1 MKVQNL
7 AIIFIVII
15 LPLLMILG
23 YYLNLQRETLQL
35 QSEYNTKLSSSVK
48 EGIKAYE
55 INTVNWREVQGEE
68 RRNVTASVNTFL
80 TSLAN
85 NMGVA
90 GTSKEYISNYVPAVA
105 MTMYDG
111 YYIYSPSYVSQ
122 TIENDQGIQLYYN
135 GTIVT
140 TDATTDGTMN
150 DVLYEPSAS
159 ATNRKTA
166 WYYYTDENGN
176 DQKKSYTFV
185 TDATQAA
192 KTYEHTLSNKIAYSG
207 TYTAKGGTIDVTI
220 NYTLD
225 NRIYIYGRDNTQ
237 NKDINEQG
245 CLVYFDSNAVLP
257 RISLKANP
265 QDEED
270 ITVINPVNTTKYFGT
285 NINSEILT
293 EQILY
298 KENSTSTEQLGTF
311 KYIYDITGTKLYYDE
326 DEESFFT
333 LNSTTREKM
342 MLPDSS
348 SIRAGSDECRYKSV
362 SVLTSDSTYKK
373 LYQVL
378 NGRDKGKWYISL
390 KEDPDRITEVGPG
403 VEVIDTELKI
413 KRQDFEFTAIY
424 RDYSAVSYYVEAYAF
439 TNWMRDRLGGT
450 VAQTRVVFDEDTNT
464 YKQESITLN
473 NIFNIGYVDPETGI
487 INDLETEFSLISEHK
502 KEVMIDTINSNL
514 NLSISNYAQNTAGEY
529 RFPRLK
535 ENDWDQIFT
544 NISMIAFFQGV
555 PIGLKTYNNYAIATS
570 TLNRDYV
577 DPDELYFISQS
588 TSYHRPYCTQLTL
601 ANIQES
607 YKGYRSVEYTLRTYS
622 TDTGDIY
629 YYQHT
634 NQPTTTDNS
643 DLGCYYCIVNKANY
657 TKTINITSPTVE
669 QTKISDIQAKAYKE
683 SLARERYYQDVEI
696 AEDLGIM
703 IRYHENIPE
712 KVQAAGI
719 ITGITNMPEEQEAL
733 PNVYTTISDKIPIA
747 TTNDPAIKLICTGW
761 STDPDAEVM
770 TYEKGKSYL
779 FTESVDLYG
788 IWSISLSGLRWYE
801 DFRPSISQI
810 RRGEDT
816 AGGSNIYM
824 VGNGYNLG
832 KGAIWATIDSPYLKI
847 TEFSFDF
854 SVLCGHSFNA
864 AGLMFNV
871 RDTGNQLE
879 GYLFSVN
886 FRGQFTNGGSGS
898 IYKFVYKKNDN
909 SNYFNSLTLVQRL
922 NVPISGSGRN
932 ARFSG
937 HVAIKV
943 TDTGYLFTSDFS
955 PDIPITVDSMHPNTF
970 GFFSEHMSHACGDI
984 GSFTLT
990 NVQVKV
996 EFL

>member
-502 KEVMIDTINSNL
+502 REVMIDTINSNL

-555 PIGLKTYNNYAIATS
+555 PIGLKTYNDYAIATS

-607 YKGYRSVEYTLRTYS
+607 YKGYRSVEFTLKSYTTS
-622 TDTGDIY
+622 DGEKY

-634 NQPTTTDNS
+634 NQPATHDNS
-643 DLGCYYCIVNKANY
+643 DLACYYCIVNKANY
-657 TKTINITSPTVE
+657 QKTTDIAATTSEQTQIINI
-669 QTKISDIQAKAYKE
+669 QTKSYKE
-683 SLARERYYQDVEI
+683 TLARERYYQDEIVEARI
-696 AEDLGIM
+696 GVRITYNENL
-703 IRYHENIPE
+703 IRDPYIVQSVTNI
-712 KVQAAGI
+712 
-719 ITGITNMPEEQEAL
+719 N
-733 PNVYTTISDKIPIA
+733 PNVYEIDIGGNHTIVSLEPRTSIYSDLNWDLSFDNWNTEPDGSGQSYKAGQVIYSLTEDITLYAQYKLQLAGLIWKKDYYWTSSEGPSTLFNEA
-747 TTNDPAIKLICTGW
+747 YYRPGWTGQYGDVVTNFH
-761 STDPDAEVM
+761 
-770 TYEKGKSYL
+770 TYIG
-779 FTESVDLYG
+779 DG
-788 IWSISLSGLRWYE
+788 SISYIHIEGDSLG
-801 DFRPSISQI
+801 I
-810 RRGEDT
+810 
-816 AGGSNIYM
+816 
-824 VGNGYNLG
+824 VGNSVYAG
-832 KGAIWATIDSPYLKI
+832 KGACWTTFKTTARNHDTGSNAEIKVAEVTDMSFKYDLDFGDSISGAGVIFNLKGCENDSATLSGYML
-847 TEFSFDF
+847 
-854 SVLCGHSFNA
+854 SFN
-864 AGLMFNV
+864 FI
-871 RDTGNQLE
+871 T
-879 GYLFSVN
+879 
-886 FRGQFTNGGSGS
+886 
-898 IYKFVYKKNDN
+898 
-909 SNYFNSLTLVQRL
+909 
-922 NVPISGSGRN
+922 P
-932 ARFSG
+932 
-937 HVAIKV
+937 
-943 TDTGYLFTSDFS
+943 
-955 PDIPITVDSMHPNTF
+955 PDSCRSRKYI
-970 GFFSEHMSHACGDI
+970 
-984 GSFTLT
+984 L
-990 NVQVKV
+990 
-996 EFL
+996 